1 MIHLTR
7 KRGDYSLDCK
17 VSENQT
23 ITPVAEATGGNQT
36 ALRWLGVWFD
46 RKLSF
51 RRHVDTRIATAQRVA
66 RHLRSLANTSHGFP
80 AAALR
85 KAVTTCVL
93 PSLLY
98 GTEAWY
104 EGRTKDPGTVQNAGD
119 RVSTCVGWHVAA
131 IDRTLILAARAVLP
145 AWKTTPS
152 AVLLREAGLPSA
164 TVALEEAKLRFAT
177 HLQTTDISHPLTHRT
192 QPQRMGRGRRA
203 AEQQMLKSKVQRLG
217 RTLLA
222 VLRPTITAPHYS
234 KDCRADPTE
243 GQA

>member
-7 KRGDYSLDCK
+7 KREYCSLDCK

-23 ITPVAEATGGNQT
+23 ITPVAEASDGNQT

-51 RRHVDTRIATAQRVA
+51 RRHVDTRIAAAQKVA
-66 RHLRSLANTSHGFP
+66 RHLRSLANTSHGPP

-104 EGRTKDPGTVQNAGD
+104 EGRTKDRGTVRNAENK
-119 RVSTCVGWHVAA
+119 VSTRLGWHVAA
-131 IDRTLILAARAVLP
+131 IDQTLILAARAVLP
-145 AWKTTPS
+145 A
-152 AVLLREAGLPSA
+152 
-164 TVALEEAKLRFAT
+164 
-177 HLQTTDISHPLTHRT
+177 
-192 QPQRMGRGRRA
+192 
-203 AEQQMLKSKVQRLG
+203 
-217 RTLLA
+217 
-222 VLRPTITAPHYS
+222 
-234 KDCRADPTE
+234 
-243 GQA
+243 